1 MTPELSPLHVERSG
15 SGAPVLLMHSSGL
28 SGRQWKRFA
37 SIVAGKGLRAVVP
50 DLTGHGASEPL
61 LEPQAFSF
69 REDVARTI
77 ALLQAEVQGGGAAH
91 LVGHSYGGLVALQA
105 AHRAPTL
112 VRSLVLYD
120 PVAFGVLDPTDDA
133 AALRELGSLD
143 LTWGPTEPDRE
154 RWLRSFVDYWGGG
167 AGAWSSLRE
176 EARAEFRRVAWVVR
190 EGVRTLMEDVTP
202 ASSYRVIRAPIAV
215 LTGEQSPLAARSVV
229 ARLGTTL
236 AATTRTIPGAGHMGP
251 MTHGD
256 AVNAAVLESLA
267 AA

>member
-15 SGAPVLLMHSSGL
+15 SGAPVFLLHSSGL
-28 SGRQWKRFA
+28 SGRQWKRLA
-37 SIVAGKGLRAVVP
+37 SLVAGEGLRAVVP

-69 REDVARTI
+69 REDVARTV
-77 ALLQAEVQGGGAAH
+77 ALLRTDGAAH

-105 AHRAPTL
+105 AHRAPAL

-120 PVAFGVLDPTDDA
+120 PVAFGVLDPTEDA

-143 LTWGPTEPDRE
+143 LTWGPTESDRE

-190 EGVRTLMEDVTP
+190 EGVRTLMEDLTP
-202 ASSYRVIRAPIAV
+202 ASSYRVVRAPIVV
-215 LTGEQSPLAARSVV
+215 LTGEQSPLAVRSVV

-236 AATTRTIPGAGHMGP
+236 AAKTRTIARAGHMGP

-256 AVNAAVLESLA
+256 AVNAAVLEALA
-267 AA
+267 ASS